1 LSRGAEARRGGGTGL
16 LLRSPA
22 LLLLCLAFTASVFA
36 EPAATAEAAA
46 RRFALS
52 AVRGP
57 RADFVAAVDA
67 DAFLERRIGAEAWGG
82 LTGRQKN
89 LLRTVARERFAG
101 MLAPPSPATATEI
114 AWSEKLS
121 SRSGLSEVIV
131 GIAIGAKTLKTN
143 WRLSPEGGGWRI
155 EDVVLSDPGISLAD
169 ATLATLGPEPVRRQS
184 RLSRAGSQVV
194 PWLALLAIMTV
205 FLGVAAPR
213 IAADRRRILYRAAA
227 VPALIV
233 IVGAIWATIRVVS
246 QPYAL
251 HVEGAGAPSGPTAYE
266 RGIAARQRG
275 ETEAARLAFEEAL
288 AAPEPAP
295 GAARELAAMALESG
309 RLTLAQQ
316 RIASYLAA
324 AGPDPDSLALD
335 AVIQSSLGNKEKSVE
350 SIAAARRLLG
360 PGPRAA
366 ELEAKIRARASDAA
380 GAVAALRP
388 LVDEKAVTREA
399 LRSDPAY
406 LPIAT
411 DPAWVK
417 FLNQKESR

>member
-1 LSRGAEARRGGGTGL
+1 MSLEAD
-16 LLRSPA
+16 P
-22 LLLLCLAFTASVFA
+22 
-36 EPAATAEAAA
+36 EAAA
-46 RRFALS
+46 KRFALS

-57 RADFVAAVDA
+57 RADFAAAIDA
-67 DAFLERRIGAEAWGG
+67 DTFLERRIGAEAWGR

-89 LLRTVARERFAG
+89 ILRAVARERFSE
-101 MLAPPSPATATEI
+101 MLAPPSPVTATKI

-121 SRSGLSEVIV
+121 SRSDLPEVNV
-131 GIAIGAKTLKTN
+131 GIGIGEKTLKTR
-143 WRLSPEGGGWRI
+143 WRLKPQGDGWRI
-155 EDVVLSDPGISLAD
+155 EDVVLTDPGISLAA
-169 ATLATLGPEPVRRQS
+169 ATVATLGPEPVRRQS
-184 RLSRAGSQVV
+184 RFSRAGSQVG
-194 PWLALLAIMTV
+194 PWLALLAIAAI

-227 VPALIV
+227 IPALIV
-233 IVGAIWATIRVVS
+233 IGGAIVAAIRVVS

-251 HVEGAGAPSGPTAYE
+251 HVEGAGPPSGPTAYE

-295 GAARELAAMALESG
+295 GASKELAAMDLESG

-324 AGPDPDSLALD
+324 VGPDPDSLALD
-335 AVIQSSLGNKEKSVE
+335 AVIQSNLGNKEKSVE
-350 SIAAARRLLG
+350 AIAAARRLLG
-360 PGPRAA
+360 SGPKAA

-388 LVDEKAVTREA
+388 LVDEKTATREA

-417 FLNQKESR
+417 FLNEKEAR